1 MFGGEIVNR
10 EYAASKLREW
20 IKANGLTYKQVA
32 NELGVSVS
40 TIKSWLYC
48 QRSISFDRAIQICD
62 LFGKP
67 LDELACREPKA
78 S

>member
-1 MFGGEIVNR
+1 MNR
-10 EYAASKLREW
+10 KLAASKLREW

-32 NELGVSVS
+32 SKLGISVS
-40 TIKSWLYC
+40 TLKSWLYC
-48 QRSISFDRAIQICD
+48 QRSISFDRAVDICD

>member
-1 MFGGEIVNR
+1 MNR
-10 EYAASKLREW
+10 EFAASKLREW

-32 NELGVSVS
+32 SKLGVSVS
-40 TIKSWLYC
+40 TLKSWLYC
-48 QRSISFDRAIQICD
+48 QRSISLDRAIQICD

-67 LDELACREPKA
+67 LDELACRELKA

>member
-1 MFGGEIVNR
+1 MNR
-10 EYAASKLREW
+10 ELAARKLREW

-32 NELGVSVS
+32 SKLGVSVS
-40 TIKSWLYC
+40 TLKSWLYC
-48 QRSISFDRAIQICD
+48 QRSISFDRAVDICD

>member
-1 MFGGEIVNR
+1 MNR
-10 EYAASKLREW
+10 EFAASKLREW

-32 NELGVSVS
+32 SKLGVSVS
-40 TIKSWLYC
+40 TLKSWLYC

>member
-1 MFGGEIVNR
+1 MNR
-10 EYAASKLREW
+10 EFAASKLREW

-32 NELGVSVS
+32 SKLGVSVS
-40 TIKSWLYC
+40 TLKSWLYC
-48 QRSISFDRAIQICD
+48 QRSISFDRAVDICD

>member
-1 MFGGEIVNR
+1 MNR
-10 EYAASKLREW
+10 ELAAMKLREW

-32 NELGVSVS
+32 SKLGVSVS
-40 TIKSWLYC
+40 TLKSWLYC
-48 QRSISFDRAIQICD
+48 QRSISFDRAVDICD

-67 LDELACREPKA
+67 LDELACRELKA

>member
-1 MFGGEIVNR
+1 MNR
-10 EYAASKLREW
+10 ELAARKLREW

-32 NELGVSVS
+32 SKLGVSVS
-40 TIKSWLYC
+40 TLKSWLYC
-48 QRSISFDRAIQICD
+48 QRSISFDRAVDICD

-67 LDELACREPKA
+67 LDELACRELKA

>member
-1 MFGGEIVNR
+1 MNR
-10 EYAASKLREW
+10 ELAAMKLRGW

-32 NELGVSVS
+32 SKLGVSVS
-40 TIKSWLYC
+40 TLKSWLYC
-48 QRSISFDRAIQICD
+48 QRSISFDRAVDICD

>member
-1 MFGGEIVNR
+1 MNR
-10 EYAASKLREW
+10 EFAARKLREW

-32 NELGVSVS
+32 SKLGVSVS
-40 TIKSWLYC
+40 TLKSWLYC
-48 QRSISFDRAIQICD
+48 QRSISFDRAVAICD

>member
-1 MFGGEIVNR
+1 MNR

>member
-1 MFGGEIVNR
+1 MNR

-67 LDELACREPKA
+67 LDELACRGRKA

>member
-1 MFGGEIVNR
+1 MNR
-10 EYAASKLREW
+10 ELAARKLREW

-32 NELGVSVS
+32 SKLGVSVS
-40 TIKSWLYC
+40 TLKSWLYC

-67 LDELACREPKA
+67 IDELACREPKA

>member
-1 MFGGEIVNR
+1 MNR
-10 EYAASKLREW
+10 ELAARKLREW

-32 NELGVSVS
+32 SKLGVSVS
-40 TIKSWLYC
+40 TLKSWLYC
-48 QRSISFDRAIQICD
+48 QRSISFDRAVDICD

-78 S
+78 I

>member
-1 MFGGEIVNR
+1 MNR
-10 EYAASKLREW
+10 EFVARKLREW

-32 NELGVSVS
+32 SKLGVSVS
-40 TIKSWLYC
+40 TLKSWLYC
-48 QRSISFDRAIQICD
+48 QRSISFDRAVDICD

>member
-1 MFGGEIVNR
+1 MNR
-10 EYAASKLREW
+10 EFAASKLREW

-32 NELGVSVS
+32 SKLGVSVS
-40 TIKSWLYC
+40 TLKSWLYC
-48 QRSISFDRAIQICD
+48 QRSISFDRAVAICD

>member
-1 MFGGEIVNR
+1 MNR
-10 EYAASKLREW
+10 EFAARKLREW

-32 NELGVSVS
+32 SKLGVSVS
-40 TIKSWLYC
+40 TLKSWLYC
-48 QRSISFDRAIQICD
+48 QRSISFDRAVDICD

>member
-1 MFGGEIVNR
+1 MNR
-10 EYAASKLREW
+10 EFAARKLREW

-32 NELGVSVS
+32 SKLGVSVS
-40 TIKSWLYC
+40 TLKSWLYC
-48 QRSISFDRAIQICD
+48 QRSISFDRAVDICD

-67 LDELACREPKA
+67 LDELACRERKA